1 MATQAQ
7 FSVTLSK
14 TAQNSR
20 AARDY
25 GTWAGK
31 TGGESTRDVTDYYPG
46 AMKPAIKETAT
57 PTTSDI
63 TVRKRE
69 ADLTDADIRELYIDL
84 ESDAVYACVIQ
95 RLSAADHPSGAP
107 RSYRCIVSGIA
118 PNDVGGDSSDI
129 AELEVTLSVFGM
141 PTIAA

>member
-14 TAQNSR
+14 RAQLGR
-20 AARDY
+20 PARDY
-25 GTWAGK
+25 GVWAGK

-46 AMKPAIKETAT
+46 AMLPAIKETAT

-63 TVRKRE
+63 TIRKRE
-69 ADLTDADIRELYIDL
+69 SDLTDADIAELYRDL
-84 ESDAVYACVIQ
+84 QSDTEYVSVIQ
-95 RLSAADHPSGAP
+95 RLSAADRTSGAP
-107 RSYRCIVSGIA
+107 RSYRCIVIGIA
-118 PNDVGGDSSDI
+118 PSDVDGGSSDA
-129 AELEVTLSVFGM
+129 AELTVTLSVFGL